1 MTILEV
7 IGVDPR
13 GSISPL
19 PQVQVL
25 RPSDIAPVGTHHP
38 PSIRKKLRGVERK
51 RQISGYGSYW
61 KVKGNSFKAIDQALD
76 VLVEF
81 NNIGRVLEKSENYW
95 LKIYENL
102 VKVRN

>member
-51 RQISGYGSYW
+51 RQISRSGLDW
-61 KVKGNSFKAIDQALD
+61 KVKAFDVVGEFKY
-76 VLVEF
+76 LV
-81 NNIGRVLEKSENYW
+81 RVLDKSEIYW
-95 LKIYENL
+95 PEIYENL
-102 VKVRN
+102 AKVRK